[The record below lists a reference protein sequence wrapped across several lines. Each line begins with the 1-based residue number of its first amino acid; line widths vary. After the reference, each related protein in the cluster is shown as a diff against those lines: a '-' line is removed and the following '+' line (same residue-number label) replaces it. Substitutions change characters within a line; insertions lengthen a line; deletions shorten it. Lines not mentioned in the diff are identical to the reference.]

1 MTASNRHKL
10 IIIGCGASGMAAAI
24 SASVYEKDILILERN
39 PVAGK
44 KITATGNGKC
54 NFTNEQVSM
63 QDLRSGSGNAF
74 PIYRHFDNRD
84 ALDFFESLGIP
95 PFNRNGYYYP
105 FSNQAAS
112 VRDAFVNRLEEL
124 KIPVVYD
131 CRVRSVEKKSGMF
144 RLMCQDTEYTC
155 ERLII
160 AAGGQAQSCFGTD
173 GSFYYICRKLG
184 HSVVEPIPALVGL
197 TSDAPYL
204 KQLAGVRHEATVTL
218 NIDKRTHSREYGE
231 IIFNKAGISGI
242 PVMNASAPALRA
254 MAEGHEIKLSLDF
267 FRDISTD
274 RLTCFLCR
282 HFERSR
288 LSLVRCLTGVLN
300 DKMIGVILKECGV
313 SGEYNDRRNDN
324 YKMFEKL
331 ARKMKN
337 FIIPI
342 TGSAGFENA
351 QTTSGGIPLYEL
363 DADSLESKLCPGLY
377 ITGELVDVDGR
388 CGGYNLQWAW
398 TSGVIAGAYAGGGK
412 FDKTKLITP

>member
-1 MTASNRHKL
+1 MTASDRHKL

-63 QDLRSGSGNAF
+63 QDFRSGSGNAF

-84 ALDFFESLGIP
+84 VIDFFETLGIP
-95 PFNRNGYYYP
+95 AFNRNGYYYP
-105 FSNQAAS
+105 YSNQAAS
-112 VRDAFVNRLEEL
+112 VRDALVNRLEER

-131 CRVRSVEKKSGMF
+131 CRVRSIEKKSGVF
-144 RLMCQDTEYTC
+144 ILKCQDARYTC

-173 GSFYYICRKLG
+173 GSFYYICQKLG
-184 HSVVEPIPALVGL
+184 HRIIEPLPALVGL
-197 TSDAPYL
+197 TSDAPFL

-218 NIDKRTHSREYGE
+218 QIDKKTSTREYGE
-231 IIFNKAGISGI
+231 IIFNKTGISGI

-254 MAEGHEIKLSLDF
+254 RADGHDIRLSLDF

-274 RLTCFLCR
+274 RLTNFLCR
-282 HFERSR
+282 NFERSR

-300 DKMIGVILKECGV
+300 DKLIGVILKECGI
-313 SGEYNDRRNDN
+313 SGEYSDRKADN

-331 ARKMKN
+331 ARRMKN
-337 FIIPI
+337 FIIPV
-342 TGSAGFENA
+342 TGSAGFDNA

-363 DADSLESKLCPGLY
+363 DQDSLESKLCPGLY

-412 FDKTKLITP
+412 FDKTKLIAP